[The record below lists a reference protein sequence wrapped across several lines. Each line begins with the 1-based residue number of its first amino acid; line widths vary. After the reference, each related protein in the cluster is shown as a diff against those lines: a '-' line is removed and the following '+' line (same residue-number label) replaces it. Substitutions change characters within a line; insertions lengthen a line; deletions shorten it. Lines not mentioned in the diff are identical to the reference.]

1 MDSVVGWNCSSRQD
15 RCGARSTVGTS
26 VQKDPK
32 GGILVK
38 QTVIDINGCVETKLS
53 HDQWL
58 DDFIDWLESRSES
71 FGGGTKDVTDEE
83 DSE

>member
-1 MDSVVGWNCSSRQD
+1 M
-15 RCGARSTVGTS
+15 
-26 VQKDPK
+26 
-32 GGILVK
+32 K